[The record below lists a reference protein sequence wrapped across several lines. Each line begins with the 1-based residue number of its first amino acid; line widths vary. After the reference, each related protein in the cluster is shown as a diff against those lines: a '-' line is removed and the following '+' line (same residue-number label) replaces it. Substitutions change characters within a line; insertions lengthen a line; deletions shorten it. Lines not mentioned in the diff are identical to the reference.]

1 MFVRWQKSGE
11 VGGRQVLEGQFVQ
24 VRNCMWPM
32 EGDKLS
38 AGWNACFPLQ
48 CVSRCNCCDTAAF

>member
-1 MFVRWQKSGE
+1 MFVRWHKSGE

-32 EGDKLS
+32 EDDKLS
-38 AGWNACFPLQ
+38 AGWGACLSSAMCLQ
-48 CVSRCNCCDTAAF
+48 MQLL